1 MKFGSGQSVRRI
13 EDIRFVTGHGQ
24 YTDDLHFDRETF
36 VAFVRSPQAHAKI
49 NSIDIS
55 AAKSSPGVVAVLT
68 QDDIVA
74 AGGQAISSMTPM
86 PSRDGSMPKAVD
98 KVLLAK
104 DHTTFS
110 GEAIVMVIA
119 ETYAQACDAAELV
132 VVDYEPLPM
141 RSARLN
147 VAPNAPQIWE
157 AIAQQRMLRLDQW

>member
-24 YTDDLHFDRETF
+24 YRDDLHFDRETF

-86 PSRDGSMPKAVD
+86 LSRDGSMPKAVD
-98 KVLLAK
+98 KVLACQGPHHILRRSHRDGDRRNLRAGLRRRR
-104 DHTTFS
+104 TRRRRLRTAS
-110 GEAIVMVIA
+110 GGRHVERCT
-119 ETYAQACDAAELV
+119 ERPSDLGSN
-132 VVDYEPLPM
+132 P
-141 RSARLN
+141 
-147 VAPNAPQIWE
+147 
-157 AIAQQRMLRLDQW
+157 QQRML